1 MKKLVFFISFAFF
14 SNSLSAQLEPVRCL
28 QVKNGIFVYRDD
40 SSNAILVKRTGNL
53 QEERI
58 KKSGIVT
65 RFKIRWQSDC
75 SYEMTQVWSNHKTRR
90 KNNGSITIV
99 TITNVRQDGYEYSC
113 GCTEPAGAQ
122 KNRGI
127 MYRVE

>member
-14 SNSLSAQLEPVRCL
+14 SKPLLAQLEPVRCA
-28 QVKNGIFVYRDD
+28 QVKNGVFVYRND
-40 SSNAILVKRTGNL
+40 SSNAVLVKRTGGL

-65 RFKIRWQSDC
+65 RFKIRWQGDC
-75 SYEMTQVWSNHKTRR
+75 SYEMTQVWSNHKARR

-113 GCTEPAGAQ
+113 GCPELTGAQ
-122 KNRGI
+122 KSRGI